1 VTSKEKEEVE
11 SVASK
16 EKEDPYDF
24 DQDMA
29 ASEEPPQ
36 ESSDKEESDREK
48 EGDDETSKTK
58 KVKETV
64 ENGALEVSST
74 SSTTKKNWFPYTL
87 LNCTMYLSHY
97 TLLAVQC
104 TGPNHPFTI

>member
-1 VTSKEKEEVE
+1 VASKEKEEVE

-64 ENGALEVSST
+64 ENGSFSKCLKQKYNIYNVHVT
-74 SSTTKKNWFPYTL
+74 SRI
-87 LNCTMYLSHY
+87 LNL
-97 TLLAVQC
+97 
-104 TGPNHPFTI
+104 N